1 MRRLNCVL
9 LVDDD
14 KVNNYL
20 NERLIRNL
28 DIARKV
34 QIALNGEEA
43 LLYLTRHGT
52 TFDLNFPELIL
63 LDYEMPQMEGS
74 EFMELFNR
82 INTNNIHRAKIAV
95 LTSSVN
101 PKVKDKMLSLGID
114 EYLEKPLTKEK
125 LEVLLKDLQ
134 TDV

>member
-1 MRRLNCVL
+1 M

-14 KVNNYL
+14 KINNYL

-28 DIARKV
+28 EIAKKV
-34 QIALNGEEA
+34 QIALDGEEA

-63 LDYEMPQMEGS
+63 LDNEMPQMEGT
-74 EFMELFNR
+74 EFMQLFNQ
-82 INTNNIHRAKIAV
+82 INMNNVHRAKIVV

-101 PKVKDKMLSLGID
+101 PEVKEKMLSLGID

-125 LEVLLKDLQ
+125 LEQVM
-134 TDV
+134 TDFQERR